1 MADNRRTA
9 RQFQIPTELNVSSP
23 LFGDCS
29 PGELSQSLICAAV
42 SAFFAFQGSFSRSQA
57 VSSFLDF
64 LRLQEKAVLKGKR
77 LLEMAT
83 LMVRLPVVRPRRQE
97 KSVRNRKFPRGTARN
112 LAR

>member
-83 LMVRLPVVRPRRQE
+83 LHGSAPRCQATSTREIRAEPQ
-97 KSVRNRKFPRGTARN
+97 VPPGNR
-112 LAR
+112 

>member
-1 MADNRRTA
+1 MRRGIGVLCFP
-9 RQFQIPTELNVSSP
+9 RKFL
-23 LFGDCS
+23 
-29 PGELSQSLICAAV
+29 
-42 SAFFAFQGSFSRSQA
+42 AFNAGRQA